1 MMTSVKG
8 MVGYL
13 APECN
18 TLGKASERCD
28 VYSFGILLLELVSG
42 KRPIEREANG
52 VRRSIV
58 DWAAPLLADA
68 KKIEEIVDPR
78 LEGRY
83 DEVEMMRIVRVATT
97 CVQKEP
103 EKRPT
108 MLEVVT
114 LLKGIIKDQ
123 KT

>member
-1 MMTSVKG
+1 

-52 VRRSIV
+52 VKRNIV
-58 DWAAPLLADA
+58 DWVIPLLADA
-68 KKIEEIVDPR
+68 KVEEIVDPR
-78 LEGRY
+78 LEGKY
-83 DEVEMMRIVRVATT
+83 DEEEMMRVVHVATT
-97 CVQKEP
+97 CVQKDP

-114 LLKGIIKDQ
+114 ILKGINKDQ
-123 KT
+123 YI